1 MMKPDDDTRISNI
14 SPFGLRL
21 LPELKRRVE
30 EAARINGRSLNAE
43 IAYRLEESL
52 EAEGDAR
59 SQAAARSLLRSG
71 MHGDPVK
78 DLEKRVEELSRE
90 LSSLRRDFQNLSGNA
105 DTYHLEMR
113 IRALEG
119 KI

>member
-1 MMKPDDDTRISNI
+1 MKSDDDTRISNI

-30 EAARINGRSLNAE
+30 EAARTNGRSLNAE

-59 SQAAARSLLRSG
+59 SQAAARSLLQSG
-71 MHGDPVK
+71 IRGDPVK
-78 DLEKRVEELSRE
+78 ELEKRVEELSHQ
-90 LSSLRRDFQNLSGNA
+90 LSSLRRDFQNLSANA

>member
-1 MMKPDDDTRISNI
+1 MKSDDDARISNI

-21 LPELKRRVE
+21 VPELKRRVE
-30 EAARINGRSLNAE
+30 EAARLNGRSLNAE

-52 EAEGDAR
+52 EAEGEAR

-78 DLEKRVEELSRE
+78 DLEKRVEELSQE
-90 LSSLRRDFQNLSGNA
+90 LSSLRRDFQILSGNA
-105 DTYHLEMR
+105 DIYHLEMR